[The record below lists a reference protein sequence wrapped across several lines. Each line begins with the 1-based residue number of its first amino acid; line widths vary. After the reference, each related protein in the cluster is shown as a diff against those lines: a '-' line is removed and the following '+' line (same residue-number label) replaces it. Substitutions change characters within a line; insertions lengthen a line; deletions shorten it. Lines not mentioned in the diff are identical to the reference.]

1 MKYMEKILG
10 QYSAV
15 SMLTTCL
22 RSRRVHHAYIFHGP
36 VGVGKFTTALAW
48 AKVLL
53 CQEQIVDGGGGPMAC
68 SQCLS
73 CQWFAPSKSPQ
84 GFLTD
89 ADPAHPDLHVIRKEL
104 AAVSSNPQLRQRKQ
118 LNIPIDLLRERLLG
132 GQTSDQ
138 KYHSPVVAQTS
149 HLGHG
154 KVFVIDEA
162 QLLDL
167 PGQNSLL
174 KVLEEP
180 PAETFLILVTSNLD
194 RLLITIRSR
203 CQPVSFGPLPDH
215 VVADW
220 LDQHAASLSQ
230 PSDPSAQPRGRSKT
244 KSIAK
249 RKSNSKTKAQHQTEG
264 SRTEFI
270 EGLYRE
276 AGESCDTSSS
286 LKSNGLSEAHK
297 DGLIGFAA
305 GSLGIARLAVQYGL
319 YDWVQKVIPAVDHM
333 TQGRYPVDL
342 GGEMAAMIDA
352 FAKRWVEKDEHA
364 SKDAANKLAA
374 RLMWSLIGQHARR
387 QLTCLAQEQAHPNPL
402 VMEPLLEPWLGVIDA
417 SSSNAAGAGVKRESW
432 TGDRSSGESAVPVVI
447 TSRARRSRVVTNV
460 FMYTV

>member
-1 MKYMEKILG
+1 MKHMEKILG

-22 RSRRVHHAYIFHGP
+22 RSCRVHHAYIFHGP

-53 CQEQIVDGGGGPMAC
+53 CQERIVDGGGGPMAC
-68 SQCLS
+68 GQCVS
-73 CQWFAPSKSPQ
+73 CQWFAPSKLPEGS
-84 GFLTD
+84 LAE

-138 KYHSPVVAQTS
+138 KYHSPMVAQTS

-167 PGQNSLL
+167 PGQNALL

-220 LDQHAASLSQ
+220 LDRHASSLSLT
-230 PSDPSAQPRGRSKT
+230 SDPTVQPVGRSKT
-244 KSIAK
+244 KSIPK
-249 RKSNSKTKAQHQTEG
+249 RRSNSKTTGQHQSEG
-264 SRTEFI
+264 SHTELI
-270 EGLYRE
+270 EGLYGGA
-276 AGESCDTSSS
+276 AGSSDTSSS
-286 LKSNGLSEAHK
+286 LYSTSLSEAHK
-297 DGLIGFAA
+297 DELVRFAA

-319 YDWVQKVIPAVDHM
+319 YDWVQKVIPAIDQM
-333 TQGRYPVDL
+333 IQGRYPVDL
-342 GGEMAAMIDA
+342 GGELAAMIDA
-352 FAKRWVEKDEHA
+352 FAKRRVEKDEHA

-387 QLTCLAQEQAHPNPL
+387 QLTRLAQERGDPNPL
-402 VMEPLLEPWLGVIDA
+402 VMEPLLGPWLGVIDA
-417 SSSNAAGAGVKRESW
+417 LHQTQRELASNVNLGLVTDHLVSLMY
-432 TGDRSSGESAVPVVI
+432 RSLSRGGQVVH
-447 TSRARRSRVVTNV
+447 AL
-460 FMYTV
+460 